1 MPAKVKPLTT
11 PKPGTSDAQL
21 FELQSA
27 TLAEMPAGSSV
38 AVVTLLGS
46 LCPVTLA
53 HIRTF
58 EEARKIFLDAA
69 SPHRPPGLESFAA
82 VLGFVSVNGDGYV
95 SRKMA
100 KTGVPA
106 LDAETRLA
114 LIRLAVADM
123 PWMGTEPREGQS
135 LWKLQQRW
143 PSLNF
148 VHFKMNGADDVAK
161 HRKYAW
167 ADSLNRFLTMGRPGE
182 TEKVLAGMR
191 RDGYEANA
199 YHILGPEL
207 PDISS
212 TEARRAIVAGDAAAC
227 ARMLH
232 PRVAEWCLSES
243 AWRKK
248 Q

>member
-1 MPAKVKPLTT
+1 MPAKLKP
-11 PKPGTSDAQL
+11 PKPGISDAR
-21 FELQSA
+21 A
-27 TLAEMPAGSSV
+27 TLAELPAGSSV

-82 VLGFVSVNGDGYV
+82 VLGFISVNSDGYV

-114 LIRLAVADM
+114 LIRLAVAEM

-135 LWKLQQRW
+135 LRKLNERW
-143 PSLNF
+143 PKLNF